1 MPLSFRPL
9 GRLIVLLA
17 ASLLAVSAQAQ
28 LQALEDH
35 ELSNITGQAFINLST
50 ESANGINYSR
60 INFGM
65 DVNTQ
70 LNINK
75 LELGNYARTGETV
88 PADLSINNF
97 ALGTV
102 NADDSINPFLIRNPY
117 LELAYKD
124 SKVVGVRIGF
134 GEAQGFLSG
143 DINSFTGNL
152 AIDIY
157 GTGQYLAQQIKAQNG
172 CGTID
177 LRINCTLAGAL
188 NLLSSDATF
197 KAQAELVC
205 GPAMSNCNA
214 GNPDAL
220 RALYA
225 GLKDGTVLTIPEN
238 NGLGSVL
245 VSALLPLITSQ
256 DCSIVGLTSCFK
268 LSDYKTLPVGKFDT
282 TTQQFTDTAK
292 GVFIAMQ
299 TENLNWRDPQNANN
313 FITALAGAF
322 MNMPRNADGS
332 GAVTLDFVQ
341 ALQGAAR
348 QDTCLGAATHGC

>member
-1 MPLSFRPL
+1 MPPSFLALARCAVVTL
-9 GRLIVLLA
+9 ASLA
-17 ASLLAVSAQAQ
+17 AVSVQARMEPLADQ
-28 LQALEDH
+28 
-35 ELSNITGQAFINLST
+35 ELSDITGQAFINLT
-50 ESANGINYSR
+50 TDTNAQGITFSR
-60 INFGM
+60 VNFGL

-75 LELGNYARTGETV
+75 LELGNYGRNGESV
-88 PADLSINNF
+88 PADISINNF

-102 NADDSINPFLIRNPY
+102 NANDTINPFLIRNPY
-117 LELAYKD
+117 LELAYKNNR
-124 SKVVGVRIGF
+124 VVGVRIGF

-157 GTGQYLAQQIKAQNG
+157 GRGSYLAGKIKEAQSSCFFN
-172 CGTID
+172 
-177 LRINCTLAGAL
+177 INCTLADALGAL
-188 NLLSSDATF
+188 AGDAVF

-205 GPAMSNCNA
+205 GPSMANCNA
-214 GNPDAL
+214 GDPDAL

-238 NGLGSVL
+238 SGIGSSL
-245 VSALLPLITSQ
+245 VSILLPLITSQ
-256 DCSIVGLTSCFK
+256 DCKMLGLDTCFN
-268 LSDYKTLPVGKFDT
+268 LANYKTLPVGKFDT
-282 TTQQFTDTAK
+282 NTQQFTDTAK

-299 TENLNWRDPQNANN
+299 TENINWRDPQNASN

-341 ALQGAAR
+341 ALQGAVR

>member
-1 MPLSFRPL
+1 MKP
-9 GRLIVLLA
+9 ILA
-17 ASLLAVSAQAQ
+17 AARLAVA
-28 LQALEDH
+28 ALALVGAAANARMEPLADQ
-35 ELSNITGQAFINLST
+35 ELSNVTGQAFINLTTS
-50 ESANGINYSR
+50 SNADGVSFSR

-75 LELGNYARTGETV
+75 LELGNYGRTGETAA
-88 PADLSINNF
+88 ADISINNF

-102 NADDSINPFLIRNPY
+102 NANDTINPFLIRDPY
-117 LELAYKD
+117 LELAYKGG
-124 SKVVGVRIGF
+124 KVVGVRIGF
-134 GEAQGFLSG
+134 GEAQGMLSG

-157 GTGQYLAQQIKAQNG
+157 GKGSYLAGKIKDAQSSCFLN
-172 CGTID
+172 
-177 LRINCTLAGAL
+177 INCTLADALGAL
-188 NLLSSDATF
+188 AGDAVF

-205 GPAMSNCNA
+205 GPGMSNCNA
-214 GNPDAL
+214 GDPDAL

-238 NGLGSVL
+238 SGIGSSL
-245 VSALLPLITSQ
+245 VSILLPLITSS
-256 DCSIVGLTSCFK
+256 DCKMLGLDTCFN
-268 LSDYKTLPVGKFDT
+268 LANYKTLPVGKFDT
-282 TTQQFTDTAK
+282 TNQVFTDTAK

-299 TENLNWRDPQNANN
+299 TENLNWSDPQKAGA

-341 ALQGAAR
+341 ALEGAIR